1 MTVTSAKRELRVF
14 HDLGELSRAAA
25 DFVSQVAGES
35 VQRSGE
41 FFVGLSGG
49 STPRRLYEILGS
61 HRDRSLPWP
70 RTQLFWS
77 DERCVPPDDPQS
89 NYRMVTEAL
98 SAAPIP
104 PPNVHRMRGEDPPE
118 EAAREYEN
126 ELRQSFQI
134 VSEDVPRFDLILLGL
149 GEDGHTASLFPGNPV
164 LEDTAHLVAAP
175 YVEKLKAYRLT
186 LTLPV
191 LNNAA
196 NVAFLVAGSGK
207 RAILKRVLEEQPG
220 VPALPAQ
227 RVRPS
232 NGRLLWFVDE
242 SAACDLQL

>member
-1 MTVTSAKRELRVF
+1 MTVASAKRELRVF
-14 HDLGELSRAAA
+14 HDLGELSRGAA

-35 VQRSGE
+35 VQNRGE
-41 FFVGLSGG
+41 FSVALSGG

-61 HRDRSLPWP
+61 HGDRHLPWP

-89 NYRMVTEAL
+89 NYRMVREAL
-98 SAAPIP
+98 SAVPIP
-104 PPNVHRMRGEDPPE
+104 PLNVHRMRGEDPPE

-126 ELRQSFQI
+126 ELRQSFRMG
-134 VSEDVPRFDLILLGL
+134 SKDLPRFDLILLGL

-164 LEDTAHLVAAP
+164 LEDATHLVAAP

-196 NVAFLVAGSGK
+196 NVAFLVAGAGK
-207 RAILKRVLEEQPG
+207 GAILKRVLEEESE
-220 VPALPAQ
+220 ADLLPAQ

-232 NGRLLWFVDE
+232 HGRLWWFVDE
-242 SAACDLQL
+242 AAAGDLRR